1 MWILPKNYPLSSV
14 FVADMVESKEDL
26 ISPALNIESS
36 LMWRSKPSALKTWQ
50 RRWTKDSWM
59 SHLFTRILKPSHQK
73 SFETKLASSLEAIH
87 VSRLVEPDID
97 EGQKIQ
103 DTYGPIFDN
112 TSMQLDLFNVSLKML
127 KDTYRLDSPQLSAT
141 WKKMVT
147 EQRGEYS
154 QRRKLALLTEESE
167 YTFWPTV
174 TVNGNY
180 NRKGASRYSG
190 DGLATAIKIWPT
202 PRAANPGSRP
212 NGKGG
217 KILNEE
223 VMIAEGLRER
233 GVKTWPTPTTQDTI
247 EHPNAKLTESGR
259 RLTKDGKDSHS
270 LNLADKVALVEETWP
285 TPTTSDAEGG
295 HTKSI
300 ITEKGFKSYRKN
312 SDQYFGAKLRDAVE
326 TVENLIPTPCSRD
339 HKGGKSPE
347 KTHSQ
352 IQEGYRAHLGAFDNY
367 ITYHNW
373 LNEGES
379 KGTLNPNWVEA
390 LMGLPQ
396 GWTSL
401 KGDSNQWEN
410 GWQNGLWEKNIPR
423 VAINIDDKVDRLRSL
438 GNGVVPQT
446 AAKAWIILNK
456 KINL

>member
-26 ISPALNIESS
+26 ILPALNIESS

-73 SFETKLASSLEAIH
+73 SFETKLASSLEVIH
-87 VSRLVEPDID
+87 VSRLVERAKD

-103 DTYGPIFDN
+103 DTYGRIFDN

-167 YTFWPTV
+167 
-174 TVNGNY
+174 
-180 NRKGASRYSG
+180 SI
-190 DGLATAIKIWPT
+190 LWPT

-233 GVKTWPTPTTQDTI
+233 GVKTWPT
-247 EHPNAKLTESGR
+247 A
-259 RLTKDGKDSHS
+259 
-270 LNLADKVALVEETWP
+270 
-285 TPTTSDAEGG
+285 TTSDAEGG

-339 HKGGKSPE
+339 HEGGKSPE

-352 IQEGYRAHLGAFDNY
+352 IAEGYRAHLGALDNY

-410 GWQNGLWEKNIPR
+410 GWHNGLWEKNIPR

-456 KINL
+456 KMNL